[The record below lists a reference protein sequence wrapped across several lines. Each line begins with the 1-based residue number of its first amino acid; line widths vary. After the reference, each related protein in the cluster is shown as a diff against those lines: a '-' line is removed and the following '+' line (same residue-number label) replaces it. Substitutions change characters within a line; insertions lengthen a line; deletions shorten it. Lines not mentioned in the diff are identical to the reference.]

1 MGRQGALGAM
11 PLTLR
16 PCIARI
22 YEDASANTA
31 IGAALVLVDHRDRQ
45 GSRRG
50 NARLRGDARGRDGGI
65 RDRAAGGAARTI
77 SVDLRPCTH

>member
-50 NARLRGDARGRDGGI
+50 NARLLSRRASRDGGI
-65 RDRAAGGAARTI
+65 REKLAAGVG
-77 SVDLRPCTH
+77 HE